1 MKKILF
7 LLAVVFLYFI
17 SYFFKN
23 FQLLLISTCFL
34 FLFGF
39 LFKIFNKN
47 FLTSVFSILLV
58 ITIIELFLFFKNNN
72 KITIIKN
79 NSNIVKN
86 IKYEKSL
93 LGHKPVSG
101 IQHHKIISNNSTIL
115 DAHYTIGD
123 NGFRLT
129 PQKNNLEKEKIFNF
143 FGGSFVFGWG
153 LNDNETLPYFSQTY
167 FDEWKINNYGISG
180 YGIHQMLAQI
190 EKDGVNGSINILIT
204 HVPHIPRAT
213 CKRDYSFGTPKYILK
228 KGKIIRSGFCN
239 YGYLDFLP
247 IPRIIG
253 SIINRSQIKILLD
266 KTLYRKDDM
275 DKDGIELYLAMIKKI
290 NHIITNK
297 DKKFFLGYIDNQS
310 EIDKFILKNL
320 KKK

>member
-1 MKKILF
+1 
-7 LLAVVFLYFI
+7 
-17 SYFFKN
+17 
-23 FQLLLISTCFL
+23 
-34 FLFGF
+34 
-39 LFKIFNKN
+39 
-47 FLTSVFSILLV
+47 
-58 ITIIELFLFFKNNN
+58 
-72 KITIIKN
+72 
-79 NSNIVKN
+79 
-86 IKYEKSL
+86 
-93 LGHKPVSG
+93 
-101 IQHHKIISNNSTIL
+101 
-115 DAHYTIGD
+115 
-123 NGFRLT
+123 
-129 PQKNNLEKEKIFNF
+129 
-143 FGGSFVFGWG
+143 
-153 LNDNETLPYFSQTY
+153 
-167 FDEWKINNYGISG
+167 
-180 YGIHQMLAQI
+180 MLAQI

-320 KKK
+320 KKSDINIIDLSLIESDKIYKLIDGHPNKEANKERARIIWDYLKNTSL